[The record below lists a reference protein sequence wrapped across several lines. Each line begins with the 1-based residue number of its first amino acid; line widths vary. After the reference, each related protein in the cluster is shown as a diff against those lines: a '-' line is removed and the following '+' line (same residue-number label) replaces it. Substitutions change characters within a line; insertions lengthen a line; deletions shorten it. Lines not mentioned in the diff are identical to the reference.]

1 MNIFNL
7 QSRIKKLKSK
17 EGFTLIELLIVI
29 AIIAILAAI
38 IITALNPLKR
48 FRDARD
54 SRRWSD
60 VIGILNAVIID
71 QVDNAGFYIDVVSN
85 LAVGEI
91 YMIGTATS
99 GCDNNNANCADDVYS
114 DSHCLDLTGLTT
126 EGYLGKVPTSPSG
139 LATWSEE
146 ITGYTL
152 ERKTSQNIVIRSC
165 ESESGFDIEVLH

>member
-1 MNIFNL
+1 MSSLFNRL
-7 QSRIKKLKSK
+7 NKNKK
-17 EGFTLIELLIVI
+17 GFTLIELLIVI
-29 AIIAILAAI
+29 AIIAILAGI

-71 QVDNAGFYIDVVSN
+71 QVDNGGFYLDVISN
-85 LAVGEI
+85 LNIGEV

-99 GCDNNNANCADDVYS
+99 GCDNQNANCAVDVYS
-114 DSHCLDLTGLTT
+114 DSHCIDITALTT
-126 EGYLGKVPTSPSG
+126 EGYLGKVPNSPTG
-139 LATWSEE
+139 LVSWSST

-165 ESESGFDIEVLH
+165 ESESGFEIEVMH